1 MRQTAILAGLCLW
14 GVAAFAA
21 DPALLNLVMP
31 NAKVLAGV
39 NVAATKNSP
48 FGKFILGRIAAYRRP
63 SPGFFDPLTDATEYL
78 LAINA
83 DPSSPELLVF
93 ASGTFSPARIAATA
107 ANRADLEVRT
117 YDGDTLIVT
126 TNPQA
131 KVVRAVAF
139 IGVSIALTGDVTDV
153 KAALDRSTTVNS
165 IDPALA
171 AEVNTLSA
179 NNDVWVA
186 SLVGLPGRK
195 MQALQAIQSFNGG
208 LKFGANVTGNAQAV
222 ANSPQNAAALASV
235 IQLMA
240 TAAKNPVPQSVQV
253 SAVDSAVNLSLTLS
267 EAQAEAQVDALTN
280 GLAALRRQARP
291 SGQVPQSAR

>member
-1 MRQTAILAGLCLW
+1 MRRTAILAGLFLW

-31 NAKVLAGV
+31 NAKVLAGI
-39 NVAATKNSP
+39 NVTNAIASP
-48 FGKFILGRIAAYRRP
+48 FGKFIRGRIAANRRP
-63 SPGFFDPLTDATEYL
+63 SPGFFDPLSDATEYL

-83 DPSSPELLVF
+83 DPSSPELLVL
-93 ASGTFSPARIAATA
+93 ASGTFSPAQIAATA
-107 ANRADLEVRT
+107 ANRADLEVQT
-117 YDGDTLIVT
+117 YDGDTLIVN

-131 KVVRAVAF
+131 KGVRAVAF

-171 AEVNTLSA
+171 AQVNALSA

-186 SLVGLPGRK
+186 SSVGLPGRK

-208 LKFGANVTGNAQAV
+208 LKFGANVTGNLQAV
-222 ANSPQNAAALASV
+222 ANSPQNAAALVSV

-240 TAAKNPVPQSVQV
+240 TAAKNPVLQNIQV
-253 SAVDSAVNLSLTLS
+253 SAADSAVTLSLTLP
-267 EAQAEAQVDALTN
+267 ETEAEAQVEALIN
-280 GLAALRRQARP
+280 GFAALRRQARP
-291 SGQVPQSAR
+291 SGQAPQSAR